1 MFSFQGRE
9 PTTSC
14 WSLSLDPYKRMHFGA
29 SMAVLM
35 YFFPFPTC
43 KRYCKF
49 LFIVQPSTSKHTL
62 FYSTLNFYL
71 KIFIRYYL
79 ALENRRKSLATYKS
93 LFLCFGRNNINCDE
107 TQLNNAILVK
117 TVRTQKMLCYKYL
130 CGLLKKELDI
140 NTDFLHITRH
150 IIFFQ
155 YWDLLYTHIS
165 HWTQNMMLKCLD
177 ISD

>member
-1 MFSFQGRE
+1 
-9 PTTSC
+9 
-14 WSLSLDPYKRMHFGA
+14 MHFGA

-35 YFFPFPTC
+35 YFFPFPT
-43 KRYCKF
+43 CKF

-93 LFLCFGRNNINCDE
+93 LFLCFGRNTINCDE

-117 TVRTQKMLCYKYL
+117 TVRTQKTLCYKYL

-140 NTDFLHITRH
+140 NRLSTYHQAHHIFSVLRSPLHPH
-150 IIFFQ
+150 FPLNSE
-155 YWDLLYTHIS
+155 YDA
-165 HWTQNMMLKCLD
+165 
-177 ISD
+177 